1 MGCWCPFKQKQ
12 QWQHDQYP
20 NNQPAVWLPDFRFTL
35 YPYMSLDFILKI
47 TCKTKHKHY
56 RTSSHC
62 SVDPWVVLV
71 KAVGFPTL
79 ATLRTHFAV
88 YFFWDAEETIMLTGF
103 LPNPKEEQ
111 KFTKKIHK
119 ISSALLNGC
128 TPKKI
133 QQWKGNLGLSETAL
147 VQGSL
152 RFRFLVS
159 GFPHWPASR
168 HWRVGAASFQRDI
181 AWTRIKSWLDI
192 IWGLSQIVVP
202 LEHHWVNS
210 MIQKRKKK
218 NVLVFACFS
227 GEVSNCSA
235 FISFPC
241 DLRPLPSWLP
251 DRLILAFLCLK
262 KSSKFSP
269 FHLIV
274 RKLRRPR
281 WSGEDF
287 ET

>member
-1 MGCWCPFKQKQ
+1 MSVQTKQ
-12 QWQHDQYP
+12 QWQNDQYP

-35 YPYMSLDFILKI
+35 YPYMSLHFILKI

-88 YFFWDAEETIMLTGF
+88 YFFLRCWRNNHVDRI
-103 LPNPKEEQ
+103 LPNPKEDKNLQ
-111 KFTKKIHK
+111 KKIHK

-152 RFRFLVS
+152 RFVS
-159 GFPHWPASR
+159 SFPAS
-168 HWRVGAASFQRDI
+168 HTD
-181 AWTRIKSWLDI
+181 
-192 IWGLSQIVVP
+192 
-202 LEHHWVNS
+202 
-210 MIQKRKKK
+210 
-218 NVLVFACFS
+218 
-227 GEVSNCSA
+227 
-235 FISFPC
+235 
-241 DLRPLPSWLP
+241 RPP
-251 DRLILAFLCLK
+251 
-262 KSSKFSP
+262 
-269 FHLIV
+269 
-274 RKLRRPR
+274 
-281 WSGEDF
+281 GTE
-287 ET
+287 E